1 MPGEPPGLDHAAD
14 RTPGGLVGRAAE
26 VASVIR
32 TLGDS
37 RLTTVTGLPGAGKTA
52 VSLAAAAAVAWNF
65 ADGTLIARLDTL
77 RDEALLPHTI
87 AAVLELDD
95 RFASSRLE
103 VLTEVLRDRRML
115 IVLDTCEHLL
125 GASAELASALLA
137 GCPGVRILAT
147 SRRPLRVAGESVI
160 SVGPLWLDD
169 AAALF
174 AKRAAQAQVRLAD
187 EDLVA
192 ITTVCVLLDK
202 LPLAIELAVAQLA
215 APEAPGAPGALGT
228 SGTLGSSGALAL
240 AKLIAALGSGADLG
254 AGDVSGAGG
263 ALGASGALSGRHETM
278 RAAIGWSHELCTPA
292 ERLLWARLSVFT
304 GSFAVCDAQAVCAA
318 TDLTCEAVAVG
329 LAALAEQSILLTDD
343 RGCFFLPR
351 TVRTYGRAMLGRLG
365 QDQEFAQRHR
375 RWQAGG
381 QACVNRDDENSTI

>member
-1 MPGEPPGLDHAAD
+1 MPSEPPGLDHAPD
-14 RTPGGLVGRAAE
+14 RPPGGLVGRAAE

-87 AAVLELDD
+87 AAALELDD

-137 GCPGVRILAT
+137 GCPGIRILAT
-147 SRRPLRVAGESVI
+147 SRRPLRVAGESVL

-174 AKRAAQAQVRLAD
+174 ALRAAQAQARLAD
-187 EDLVA
+187 GDLVA
-192 ITTVCVLLDK
+192 ITTVCALLDK
-202 LPLAIELAVAQLA
+202 LPLAIELAVAQLTA
-215 APEAPGAPGALGT
+215 QGFSGSSGSSGSSGV
-228 SGTLGSSGALAL
+228 SGTLSL

-254 AGDVSGAGG
+254 AGGGLGAGD
-263 ALGASGALSGRHETM
+263 ALSGRHETM

-304 GSFAVCDAQAVCAA
+304 GSFAVSHAQAVCAA

-329 LAALAEQSILLTDD
+329 LAALAEQSILLPDD
-343 RGCFFLPR
+343 HGCFFLPR

-381 QACVNRDDENSTI
+381 